1 MPDDT
6 ARGEP
11 ALKLEQV
18 TLSLTSDA
26 GLVNILRGIDLAVD
40 GGEAMGVVG
49 PSGSGKTSMLMVM
62 AGLERATSGRVHA
75 AGRDLTDLGEDD
87 LARFRRDHIGIVF
100 QNFHLVPTMTA
111 LENAALAVEFAGR
124 ADAFDRARA
133 MLGAVGLGHR
143 LGHYPSQLSGGEQQ
157 RVALARAF
165 VTEPT
170 VLLAD
175 EPTGNLDGATGEA
188 VMDLLFDMRARL
200 GTTLVLVTHEPE
212 VAARC
217 GRVIHL
223 ADGVIESDERRA
235 DAGAPAP

>member
-1 MPDDT
+1 MPDDST
-6 ARGEP
+6 AGDA
-11 ALKLEQV
+11 ALRLEQV

-40 GGEAMGVVG
+40 PGEALGVVG

-62 AGLERATSGRVHA
+62 AGLERASSGRVHA
-75 AGRDLTDLGEDD
+75 AGRDLTDLSEDD

-111 LENAALAVEFAGR
+111 LENAALAVEFAGA
-124 ADAFDRARA
+124 ADAFDRSRA
-133 MLGAVGLGHR
+133 MLDAVGLGHR
-143 LGHYPSQLSGGEQQ
+143 LDHYPSQLSGGEQQ

-188 VMDLLFDMRARL
+188 VMDLLFDMRQRL
-200 GTTLVLVTHEPE
+200 GTTLVLVTHEPD
-212 VAARC
+212 VAGRC
-217 GRVIHL
+217 SRVIHL
-223 ADGVIESDERRA
+223 ADGLIAADERST
-235 DAGAPAP
+235 GAAAS